1 MSATAHQRQQQVTN
15 ISNKSPTSATSHQCQ
30 LLVTNVY
37 CNSPTSATTH
47 QRRLQL
53 TNVGYNSPKSATCHQ
68 RRLHVTNVGYNS
80 PTSATTHQRWLQRRL
95 QLTNVQAKDTVM
107 LCGMI
112 STILRLL
119 HCCSKLGFSVN
130 IKRATYLLEQES
142 AMNDHVI
149 LQSHPW
155 AYVQRKP

>member
-1 MSATAHQRQQQVTN
+1 MSTA
-15 ISNKSPTSATSHQCQ
+15 
-30 LLVTNVY
+30 
-37 CNSPTSATTH
+37 TH
-47 QRRLQL
+47 QHRLQL
-53 TNVGYNSPKSATCHQ
+53 TKVGYNSPKSATTHQRRLHVTNISYNSPTSATTHQ

-80 PTSATTHQRWLQRRL
+80 PTSATTNQRRL
-95 QLTNVQAKDTVM
+95 QCRLQLTTVQAKDTVM

-142 AMNDHVI
+142 AMNNHVI

>member
-1 MSATAHQRQQQVTN
+1 MSATAHQHQQQVTN

-37 CNSPTSATTH
+37 C
-47 QRRLQL
+47 
-53 TNVGYNSPKSATCHQ
+53 
-68 RRLHVTNVGYNS
+68 NS